1 MVKIGVRSNHGSG
14 FSVGGGIG
22 MGDLRSFAGGGGDGS
37 VGDKSGIMVTFME
50 YLVRVVE
57 VELVVVLE

>member
-1 MVKIGVRSNHGSG
+1 
-14 FSVGGGIG
+14 

-37 VGDKSGIMVTFME
+37 VGDKSGIMVTFVE

-57 VELVVVLE
+57 VELVVVLEQIGYHGNKFDTCGRVGMVGG